1 MTCPTIH
8 CRPATENDEP
18 FIRRLITETLFYEL
32 AAWAWPE
39 PMREQ
44 LLEIQYRVKRQG
56 IAASYAAAEVSV
68 IEADAAPVGWIV
80 VASSDADLHI
90 VEIAVLPESRG
101 KGIGA
106 AALRGVMEEADRR
119 SVPVRL
125 TVNKGNPAVR
135 LYERLGF
142 RRTGGS
148 EIQDFMVR
156 EPGPA

>member
-1 MTCPTIH
+1 
-8 CRPATENDEP
+8 
-18 FIRRLITETLFYEL
+18 
-32 AAWAWPE
+32 
-39 PMREQ
+39 
-44 LLEIQYRVKRQG
+44 
-56 IAASYAAAEVSV
+56 
-68 IEADAAPVGWIV
+68 
-80 VASSDADLHI
+80 
-90 VEIAVLPESRG
+90 
-101 KGIGA
+101 
-106 AALRGVMEEADRR
+106 MEEADRR